1 MTTDETQPNAN
12 DTVIEELTAYL
23 DGELDEA
30 TQLAVENRLGEDPEY
45 LQELRS
51 LQRTWDTLDHLPMVD
66 AGKSFTQTTME
77 LIVDQA
83 KSEKRARKIS
93 WSLVFVPVSYTH
105 LTLPTICS
113 V

>member
-1 MTTDETQPNAN
+1 VNTANMTTDETQPNAS
-12 DTVIEELTAYL
+12 DTVTEELTAYL

-45 LQELRS
+45 LQELQS

-83 KSEKRARKIS
+83 
-93 WSLVFVPVSYTH
+93 FVRWWTVRGRLCFSA
-105 LTLPTICS
+105 IQ
-113 V
+113 